1 MEIVMKKQKYIII
14 ISGVVIIIFAF
25 LSMMWLSS
33 LKEDPRK
40 TPPKDLIRYVKAQPI
55 KYETRSAKIVAPGRV
70 YSNSEVILSAE
81 VTGKILPGSIQFK
94 KGQSFKKGDLL
105 IKIYDKEAGLS
116 LKADKSSFLNT
127 LAGLLPDLRIDFEE
141 NYNNWYNFF
150 ENTNIDKDLPNLP
163 EIKSTKEKVFLSSRN
178 ILSSYYNIKRAESNF
193 DKHNLYAPFNGAITE
208 VNVEVGGIAGLGTRL
223 GKIINTRDLELEVP
237 LEVTDAKWIAIG
249 DEVKIAD
256 ENGVIYAKG
265 KVARISGDLDVQT
278 QSISVFISLKNSSEK
293 PIFKGQYLSV
303 IFDGI
308 TVKNS
313 MEIPRNAVFNANN
326 VFLVKKGLLK
336 KETIDVV
343 RLNEKTLFF
352 NGLNENDTI
361 ITEPLIN
368 ANENSRVSVIK
379 DKD

>member
-1 MEIVMKKQKYIII
+1 MKKQKYIII

-81 VTGKILPGSIQFK
+81 VTGKILPGRIQFK

-105 IKIYDKEAGLS
+105 VKIYDKEAGLS

-127 LAGLLPDLRIDFEE
+127 LAGLLPDLKIDFEE
-141 NYNNWYNFF
+141 NYKNWYKFF
-150 ENTNIDKDLPNLP
+150 ENINIDRDLPNLP

-193 DKHNLYAPFNGAITE
+193 DKHNIYAPFDGAITE

-237 LEVTDAKWIAIG
+237 LEVTDAKWISIG

-256 ENGVIYAKG
+256 ENGSIYAKG

-278 QSISVFISLKNSSEK
+278 QSISVFISIKNSGEK

-308 TVKNS
+308 TVENS

-326 VFLVKKGLLK
+326 VFLVKKGVLK